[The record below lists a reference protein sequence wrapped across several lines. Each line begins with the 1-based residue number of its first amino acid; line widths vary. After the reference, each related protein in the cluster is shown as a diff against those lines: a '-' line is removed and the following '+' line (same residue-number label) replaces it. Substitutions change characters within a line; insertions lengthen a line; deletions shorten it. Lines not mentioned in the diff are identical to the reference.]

1 MKKHWSQ
8 RIRDMIPY
16 VPGEQ
21 PRDRQFIKLNT
32 NENPYPPSPK
42 ALEALRAAAGDSLRL
57 YPDPECTELR
67 AAIAAA
73 HGLSPE
79 QVFPGNGSD
88 EVLAF
93 CFQAFFDPDRPV
105 RFADIT
111 YTFYAVYA
119 SYFGLTPEL
128 VPLAEDFTLPVADF
142 LAPGCGGVVLANPNA
157 PTGLAVELA
166 DIRRILEAHRDQVV
180 LVDEAYIDFGGA
192 SADALVPEYD
202 NLVVVRTLSK
212 GHALAGLRVG
222 YALAQ
227 PDLIAALKCV
237 RDSINSYTVD
247 RAAQAAAAA
256 SLRDAAY
263 FQERTA
269 QVVRTRQ
276 RTALALR
283 DMGFAVTDSQANFL
297 FVRHPQ
303 VPAKTLLDG
312 LRERG
317 ILVRWFDRPR
327 IRDYL
332 RITVGTDGEMDALT
346 AALKELTE
354 V

>member
-1 MKKHWSQ
+1 MV
-8 RIRDMIPY
+8 PY

-111 YTFYAVYA
+111 YTFYSVYA

-166 DIRRILEAHRDQVV
+166 DIRAHP
-180 LVDEAYIDFGGA
+180 GG
-192 SADALVPEYD
+192 PPGPGGPGG
-202 NLVVVRTLSK
+202 R
-212 GHALAGLRVG
+212 GLHR
-222 YALAQ
+222 
-227 PDLIAALKCV
+227 
-237 RDSINSYTVD
+237 
-247 RAAQAAAAA
+247 
-256 SLRDAAY
+256 LR
-263 FQERTA
+263 R
-269 QVVRTRQ
+269 R
-276 RTALALR
+276 LR
-283 DMGFAVTDSQANFL
+283 
-297 FVRHPQ
+297 
-303 VPAKTLLDG
+303 
-312 LRERG
+312 
-317 ILVRWFDRPR
+317 
-327 IRDYL
+327 
-332 RITVGTDGEMDALT
+332 
-346 AALKELTE
+346 
-354 V
+354 